1 MVSCCGAAADADATL
16 LSVSCLQ
23 THVLPRSWR
32 ICRYNLSAWA
42 IKLNEITPGLEEK
55 LAPTDCRLRPDQHAT
70 EAGDYDE
77 VRSWMH
83 KGLGWDF
90 GGLFCSRHR

>member
-1 MVSCCGAAADADATL
+1 MPRGWQEKRSADRN
-16 LSVSCLQ
+16 VGFG
-23 THVLPRSWR
+23 
-32 ICRYNLSAWA
+32 CRYNLSAWA

-77 VRSWMH
+77 VCPPLCTA
-83 KGLGWDF
+83 KGTIPF
-90 GGLFCSRHR
+90 